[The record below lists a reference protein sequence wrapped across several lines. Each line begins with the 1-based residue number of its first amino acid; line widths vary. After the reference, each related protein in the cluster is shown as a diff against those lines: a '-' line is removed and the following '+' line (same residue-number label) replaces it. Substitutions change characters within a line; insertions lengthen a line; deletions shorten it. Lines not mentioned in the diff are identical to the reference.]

1 MQSITKLVLLIYF
14 WLLSAAGSA
23 EIFFTR
29 VNADIVYAAD
39 HLQSGQGFTT
49 RREIRAHGNGFS
61 DPSSVQI
68 YTGWRDGYGG
78 SNLTELYVCDELN
91 DEIHRFSIDADG
103 AERTSS
109 FFRYS
114 DNVPCTVFL
123 AYRSSIYLNAGGGI
137 QVYDNTAAAVQSAT
151 LTLTETLSQNFSSI
165 RGDGDYVYALN
176 DADEVIRWSISE
188 NQVGGDVVTSSALG
202 DAWSYCPR
210 PWNALAVS
218 GGLVYVAS
226 GDDAVRNQICVFDAR
241 DPNVNLGSLA
251 PLIRKLSGPDLLGIP
266 TSLVASGDDL
276 YIATDDGIAVYD
288 LRAAGPLPPKRRI
301 PIPDINF
308 MWVTEA
314 SEPIAPLFE
323 LLLEEPVDGTVHSGV
338 GNLRGWA
345 VADDGIT
352 KVDIF
357 VDGQLFQSAPYG
369 GVRADVG
376 GAFPDVVGSGESG
389 FSLAYNYGDLEPGV
403 HTILARAETSTGGVL
418 ESSSTFTT
426 TRPGQ
431 AFIPGVDAV
440 DLSSASCSINQGRSV
455 RIEDITIDGGGPW
468 DAFLEWRPAAQGFV
482 VKDYILNADG
492 I

>member
-1 MQSITKLVLLIYF
+1 MQSIITRGLFVFLCAY
-14 WLLSAAGSA
+14 WPDASA

-29 VNADIVYAAD
+29 INADIVYAAD
-39 HLQSGQGFTT
+39 HRQDGQGGQGFNTK
-49 RREIRAHGNGFS
+49 REIRAHGGGFS
-61 DPSSVQI
+61 DPSAVQV
-68 YTGWRDGYGG
+68 YTGRRDGYGG

-91 DEIHRFSIDADG
+91 DEIHRFALDADG
-103 AERTSS
+103 TERTGS

-114 DNVPCTVFL
+114 DNIPCTVFL
-123 AYRSSIYLNAGGGI
+123 AYRSRIYLNAGDSI
-137 QVYDNTAAAVQSAT
+137 QVYDNTAVSEQSSTAT
-151 LTLTETLSQNFSSI
+151 LSEILSRDFSSI
-165 RGDGDYVYALN
+165 RGDGDYIFALN
-176 DADEVIRWSISE
+176 GAGEVIRWKISDGQIAGE
-188 NQVGGDVVTSSALG
+188 VVASAIFDPG
-202 DAWSYCPR
+202 SYCPR
-210 PWNALAVS
+210 PWNGLEVS
-218 GGLVYVAS
+218 GGLVFIAS
-226 GDDAVRNQICVFDAR
+226 GDDPVRNQICVFDAH
-241 DPNVNLGSLA
+241 DPNGSFF
-251 PLIRKLSGPDLLGIP
+251 PLIRKLSGPDLVGIP
-266 TSLVASGDDL
+266 TSLAASGDDL
-276 YIATDDGIAVYD
+276 YIATNDGVAVYD
-288 LRAAGPLPPKRRI
+288 LRAAGAFPPKRRI

-314 SEPIAPLFE
+314 SEPLAPLFE

-345 VADDGIT
+345 VADDGIA

-376 GAFPDVVGSGESG
+376 GAFPDVVDSGESG
-389 FSLAYNYGDLEPGV
+389 FSLAYNYGALEPGE
-403 HTILARAETSTGGVL
+403 HTILARAETSTGSIL

-431 AFIPGVDAV
+431 EFIPGVDAV
-440 DLSSASCSINQGRSV
+440 DLSAASCSISQGRSV

-482 VKDYILNADG
+482 AKDYIFNADG